1 MAARALPVLTS
12 GFRVN
17 YRHLVLNKDTKA
29 KSRQDKIHYEYD
41 EHYFLTDPDEFIQEF
56 WASDREWQLLDR
68 PINLAE
74 FEDLPFVRSVF
85 FHCGLEFRGS
95 PKAVLLT
102 DTAGGTEVRIDVP
115 EENSKE
121 LVFHYQLRYVHL
133 NRVNEHCN
141 CNIEIVTLKL

>member
-1 MAARALPVLTS
+1 MPCPLYQPLH

-17 YRHLVLNKDTKA
+17 YRHLVLNKDTKT
-29 KSRQDKIHYEYD
+29 KSSRQDKIHYEYD

-56 WASDREWQLLDR
+56 WATDKEWQLLDR
-68 PINLAE
+68 WISLEE

-102 DTAGGTEVRIDVP
+102 DPAGGTEVRIDVP
-115 EENSKE
+115 EENSRE
-121 LVFHYQLRYVHL
+121 LVFHYQLRYVQW
-133 NRVNEHCN
+133 NRVKQCEHCDTV
-141 CNIEIVTLKL
+141 IVTMWL